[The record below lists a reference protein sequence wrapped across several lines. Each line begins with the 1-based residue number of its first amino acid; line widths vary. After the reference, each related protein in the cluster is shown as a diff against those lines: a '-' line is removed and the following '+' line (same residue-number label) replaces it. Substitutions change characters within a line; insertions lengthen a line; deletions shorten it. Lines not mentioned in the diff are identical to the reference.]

1 MSELA
6 ADLLER
12 AAEQALAGDL
22 HAAGATALHAAQ
34 LLLPGDADRLA
45 TLVSAAT
52 LLERAG
58 DRSSAAVAQRAALAE
73 ADAVHG
79 PDSLAVA
86 VAAQNLAV
94 TCKHTGAF
102 DEADDLYRRALAIA
116 EATDGADDL
125 VATIC
130 HNLGG
135 LDHARHAPQAGIP
148 WARRAIEIRARCG
161 EELALAADRGALAGL
176 LIDAGELDEAEAQL
190 RAARRSFVQHLGADD
205 LEVAIVDG
213 NLATA
218 ALERGDLPTAELH
231 ARGAL
236 AVKERVLG
244 RHHPDLAVTLTTLG
258 VIRAERGDPADGAR
272 HHRRA
277 HALLAPAVEPPHP
290 LLAVIEENLAE
301 ATAAGRERVR
311 SSTAM
316 AEADGNRTRRAWFAR
331 TTRVEG
337 GGCHQVS

>member
-1 MSELA
+1 VSDPA

-22 HAAGATALHAAQ
+22 HDAGATALHAAQ
-34 LLLPGDADRLA
+34 LLPAGDPDRLTA
-45 TLVSAAT
+45 LVSAAT

-58 DRSSAAVAQRAALAE
+58 DRSSAAVAQRAALTEAE
-73 ADAVHG
+73 VVHG
-79 PDSLAVA
+79 PDSVAVA
-86 VAAQNLAV
+86 IAAQNLAV

-135 LDHARHAPQAGIP
+135 LAHARHAPHAGIP
-148 WARRAIEIRARCG
+148 WARRAVDLRARCG
-161 EELALAADRGALAGL
+161 HELALAADRGALAGL
-176 LIDAGELDEAEAQL
+176 LIDTGELAEAEAHL
-190 RAARRSFVQHLGADD
+190 RAARRTFVELLGADD

-213 NLATA
+213 NLATI
-218 ALERGDLPTAELH
+218 ALERGDLETAERH
-231 ARGAL
+231 ARSAL

-258 VIRAERGDPADGAR
+258 VIRAERGDPDDAAR
-272 HHRRA
+272 NQRRA
-277 HALLAPAVEPPHP
+277 RELLRPAVEPTHP
-290 LLAVIEENLAE
+290 LLEVIEENLAA
-301 ATAAGRERVR
+301 ATAAGGARVR
-311 SSTAM
+311 PGA
-316 AEADGNRTRRAWFAR
+316 AG
-331 TTRVEG
+331 
-337 GGCHQVS
+337 